1 MHQRAKVANMQVK
14 TAFEVGISIRNARQA
29 MGWTQSELAQRMGVT
44 RQWVIRTEKGNDA
57 AELALIMK
65 AFAMLNVGVMVTPRW
80 QINHNQNPPMR
91 SEFDEFTNDI
101 LHKIDSL
108 KDDD

>member
-1 MHQRAKVANMQVK
+1 MYQRAKVANMQVK

-80 QINHNQNPPMR
+80 QINHNQNPPVQ
-91 SEFDEFTNDI
+91 SNFDEFTNDI
-101 LHKIDSL
+101 LRKIDSL
-108 KDDD
+108 KE